1 MPYKVV
7 HNHIL
12 GTKAD
17 AIVCPAN
24 RQPVCTPGIEM
35 DVYREA
41 GADDMLEARKKI
53 GEIDPGHAVIT
64 EGFNLKAKHIIH
76 TVTPKWIDGDHGEYE
91 ILHECYKNSLSY
103 TKNLNCSKVAIPLL
117 MSDVYTFPKKKA
129 LDIAMDEIVRY
140 LRKND
145 IMIYLVVY
153 HIEDFEPSENL
164 IAEIDELLGIKEN
177 SNINKTKESLDEV
190 LSVHKESFGDR
201 LFRLIDE
208 KGYSDTEVYKRANV
222 DRRVVSRL
230 RQEPDKNITK
240 NTALALAVGLRLSV
254 EETKE
259 FIELAGW
266 GLSPSR
272 KYDRIIRYF
281 IENGN
286 YDMTEINEALFKY
299 TKKTLGV

>member
-17 AIVCPAN
+17 TIVCPVN
-24 RQPVCTPGIEM
+24 RLPVCTPGIEM

-41 GADDMLEARKKI
+41 GADEMLQARKEV
-53 GEIDPGHAVIT
+53 GVIDPGHAVIT
-64 EGFNLKAKHIIH
+64 DGFHSKAKHIIH

-91 ILHECYKNSLSY
+91 TLHECYKNSFKC
-103 TKNLNCSKVAIPLL
+103 TKDLNCSGVAVPLL
-117 MSDVYTFPKKKA
+117 MSDVHTFPKKKA
-129 LDIAMDEIVRY
+129 LDIAMDEIGRY

-145 IMIYLVVY
+145 IMVYLIVY
-153 HIEDFEPSENL
+153 HVEDFEPSENL

-177 SNINKTKESLDEV
+177 SNAKKSRESLDEV

-208 KGYSDTEVYKRANV
+208 RGYSDTEVYKRANV

-230 RQEPDKNITK
+230 RQEPDKNVNK
-240 NTALALAVGLRLSV
+240 NTALALAVGLRLTA

-266 GLSPSR
+266 GLSPSK

-286 YDMTEINEALFKY
+286 YNMTEINEALFKY

>member
-24 RQPVCTPGIEM
+24 RLPICTPGIEM

-41 GADDMLEARKKI
+41 GADAMLEARKEI
-53 GEIDPGHAVIT
+53 GVIDPGQAVIT
-64 EGFNLKAKHIIH
+64 EGFQLRAKHIIH

-91 ILHECYKNSLSY
+91 TLHECYKNSLNSI
-103 TKNLNCSKVAIPLL
+103 KKLNCHGVAIPLL

-140 LRKND
+140 LRTND
-145 IMIYLVVY
+145 IMVYLVVY
-153 HIEDFEPSENL
+153 HVEDFEPSENL
-164 IAEIDELLGIKEN
+164 IAEIDELLGIKETTN
-177 SNINKTKESLDEV
+177 SNKTKESLENI
-190 LSVHKESFGDR
+190 LSVQKECFGDR

-208 KGYSDTEVYKRANV
+208 KGYSDIEVYKRANV
-222 DRRVVSRL
+222 DRRVFSRL
-230 RQEPDKNITK
+230 RQEPDKNVTK

-266 GLSPSR
+266 GLSPSK

>member
-17 AIVCPAN
+17 TIVCPAY
-24 RQPVCTPGIEM
+24 RLPVCTPGIEM

-41 GADDMLEARKKI
+41 GTDVMLEARKEI
-53 GEIDPGHAVIT
+53 GVIDPGHAVVT
-64 EGFNLKAKHIIH
+64 EGFNLKANHIIH

-91 ILHECYKNSLSY
+91 ILHECYKNSLNC
-103 TKNLNCSKVAIPLL
+103 TKNLNCSRVAIPLL

-177 SNINKTKESLDEV
+177 SNTNKTKESLEEV
-190 LSVHKESFGDR
+190 LAVHKESFGDR

-208 KGYSDTEVYKRANV
+208 KGYNDSEVYKRANV

-266 GLSPSR
+266 GLSPSK